1 MTAFSNAEILRQY
14 KCKYALMV
22 EKKLAFSSSTNLV
35 REVQNVCLI
44 FKLCE
49 DVLRKGRSILWDT
62 LRIFSRHFSFI
73 LVYYQQNFY
82 NILQ

>member
-22 EKKLAFSSSTNLV
+22 EKILTFASSTNLV
-35 REVQNVCLI
+35 REVQHICLI

-49 DVLRKGRSILWDT
+49 GVLRKGRSILWET
-62 LRIFSRHFSFI
+62 LRIFSRHFSFT